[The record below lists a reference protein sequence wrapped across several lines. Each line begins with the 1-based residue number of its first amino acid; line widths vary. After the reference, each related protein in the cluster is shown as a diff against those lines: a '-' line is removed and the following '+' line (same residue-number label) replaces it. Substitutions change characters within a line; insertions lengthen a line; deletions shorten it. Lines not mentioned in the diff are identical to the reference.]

1 MSETVKAA
9 GMVLSAMPVGD
20 YDYETGDPDP
30 GEREDHSLCQGGQA
44 AHQRPAGG
52 PPILLSWGNFPLLRG
67 GLPTA

>member
-20 YDYETGDPDP
+20 YDKRLVILTR
-30 GEREDHSLCQGGQA
+30 ERGKITAFARGGQA

-52 PPILLSWGNFPLLRG
+52 LQSFCHGGIFPY
-67 GLPTA
+67 